1 MAKKHRVPVASW
13 PMVPCLHELFEEEAE
28 RRPEALAVAY
38 GQQELSY
45 SELNGRANK
54 LAHYLRKLGVKA
66 EARVAICT
74 ERGPAMIEAML
85 AVLKAGGAYVPLD
98 PGYPRE
104 RLQFV
109 LEDSQAQV
117 VLKAGARRMFSDGS
131 KVPVLDLGT
140 DETAWAG
147 EAESNLKREETG
159 ANPESMA
166 YVIYTSGSTGQPK
179 GVMVEQHSI
188 CNRIRVL
195 QSDCGFKA
203 EDRILQ
209 FTSITFDVSLE
220 EIFGALL
227 CGAALVLREDSWLRS
242 PEDFLERCRN
252 SKASV
257 LDIPTRFWQSLAE
270 STARIPECARLII
283 IGGDALEQSGLAAWQ
298 KREGYRPKLINCYGP
313 TETTIS
319 ATLEEMDRE
328 GITWRSIGRPI
339 GNTQVYILDERG
351 EPAPVGV
358 MGELYIGGAG
368 VARGYWNR
376 PELTAE
382 RFVEDRFAAEGGR
395 MYRTGDLGRWMEG
408 GWIEFL
414 GRNDEQVKIRGYRI
428 ELGEIE
434 SVLAA
439 HAGVSEAVVIAREEE
454 GGEKRLVAYYTTS
467 GEGKEIA
474 GAEELREHVAAK
486 LPEYMVPAGYV
497 RLEKIPLSA
506 AGKLD
511 RQALPQPGSNAYA
524 MREYEAPQGEVA
536 ETLAEIW
543 SELLRLERIGR
554 QDDFFQLG
562 GHSLMA
568 ARLVLKI
575 HQHFEV
581 DIDLREMFE
590 FTRLCLLA
598 SEIRNRQLAQFD
610 PGELAA
616 VARSM
621 GIS

>member
-1 MAKKHRVPVASW
+1 
-13 PMVPCLHELFEEEAE
+13 
-28 RRPEALAVAY
+28 
-38 GQQELSY
+38 
-45 SELNGRANK
+45 
-54 LAHYLRKLGVKA
+54 
-66 EARVAICT
+66 
-74 ERGPAMIEAML
+74 
-85 AVLKAGGAYVPLD
+85 
-98 PGYPRE
+98 
-104 RLQFV
+104 
-109 LEDSQAQV
+109 
-117 VLKAGARRMFSDGS
+117 
-131 KVPVLDLGT
+131 
-140 DETAWAG
+140 
-147 EAESNLKREETG
+147 
-159 ANPESMA
+159 
-166 YVIYTSGSTGQPK
+166 
-179 GVMVEQHSI
+179 
-188 CNRIRVL
+188 
-195 QSDCGFKA
+195 
-203 EDRILQ
+203 
-209 FTSITFDVSLE
+209 
-220 EIFGALL
+220 
-227 CGAALVLREDSWLRS
+227 
-242 PEDFLERCRN
+242 
-252 SKASV
+252 
-257 LDIPTRFWQSLAE
+257 
-270 STARIPECARLII
+270 
-283 IGGDALEQSGLAAWQ
+283 
-298 KREGYRPKLINCYGP
+298 
-313 TETTIS
+313 
-319 ATLEEMDRE
+319 
-328 GITWRSIGRPI
+328 
-339 GNTQVYILDERG
+339 
-351 EPAPVGV
+351 
-358 MGELYIGGAG
+358 

-376 PELTAE
+376 PELTTE